1 MTQALRPLTERVLA
15 RLGDPR
21 AAWIAAWA
29 SVPWLNAGAN
39 LLLGTKRTSAVWEQN
54 DVLVVLNYAAIS
66 FAIVVSLV
74 GTGRITRRL
83 EVLRTTTSATVEGG
97 RREYFRD
104 LNSTVGP
111 IALSVLAA
119 LVFGVSTLATDGWMP
134 AILRGA
140 TWFVIGIAL
149 FTYLWTYGCLL
160 LGLDRLGRERLVPD
174 PVHVDPG
181 LGLQPLGSIAST
193 GLWMLLVWLV
203 PVLLTGL
210 PDVVG
215 AVTGMLVLIAVLAT
229 FFLSLLRLHW
239 QMVDVKAG
247 ELAIARELYA
257 QAYEPVH
264 VARTLEA
271 LERQRG
277 LLAAA
282 DALEKRASAIHE
294 WPFAERTP
302 TLVLTVATSVIAMTI
317 GRLILDPFGL

>member
-1 MTQALRPLTERVLA
+1 MDRALPSLTERILA

-29 SVPWLNAGAN
+29 TVPWLNAGAN
-39 LLLGTKRTSAVWEQN
+39 LLLGTKRTSAVWEQD
-54 DVLVVLNYAAIS
+54 DVLVVLNYATIS
-66 FAIVVSLV
+66 FAVVVSLWGAARV
-74 GTGRITRRL
+74 TRRL
-83 EVLRTTTSATVEGG
+83 EALR
-97 RREYFRD
+97 
-104 LNSTVGP
+104 STR
-111 IALSVLAA
+111 SAA
-119 LVFGVSTLATDGWMP
+119 LEGDGETFRGMSSSAGPLVLSGVAALAFGASTLVADGWVP
-134 AILRGA
+134 ALLRGA

-160 LGLDRLGRERLVPD
+160 LGLNRLGRERLFPD

-181 LGLQPLGSIAST
+181 LGLQPLGGIAST

-215 AVTGMLVLIAVLAT
+215 AVIGMLVLIAVLAA

-239 QMVDVKAG
+239 QMVEVKAS
-247 ELAIARELYA
+247 ELAIARDLYA
-257 QAYEPVH
+257 QAYEPLRET
-264 VARTLEA
+264 RTLEA
-271 LERQRG
+271 LERQHG

-302 TLVLTVATSVIAMTI
+302 TLVLTVVTSVVAMTI